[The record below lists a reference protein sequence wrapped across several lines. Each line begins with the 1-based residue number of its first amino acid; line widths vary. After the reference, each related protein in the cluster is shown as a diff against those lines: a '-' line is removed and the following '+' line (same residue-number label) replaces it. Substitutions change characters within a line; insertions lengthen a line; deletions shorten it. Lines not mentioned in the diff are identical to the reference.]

1 MAIIICAVKTSIHLI
16 VLCQLFVV
24 SAALLQA
31 ELIQVFQAASNAA
44 TSLPSVTAPIDE
56 ILFVA
61 ANLIDSTTSQQQKQ
75 RQQQG
80 IPLLLFSPPQRNKGL
95 SLAVNLPELEEDC
108 SAQYDYEAQPIVG
121 TIALSKEEEELFQLI
136 RDVRDKHCP
145 GTTIRV
151 AGGWVRD
158 KLLHE
163 TASRDI
169 DLVLSDISGS
179 EFAQLFRDYL
189 EENQIESE
197 DVIYFKK
204 SHGARS
210 DHLQTASL
218 TLMGFQIDFGRLRFE
233 KYIKGSRIPEKT
245 GVASVVEDAWR
256 RDLTVNSLFYNVNIN
271 QVEDWTERG
280 LQDLRLRTIATP
292 MSPLPTLLE
301 DPLRILRAIRFAAQL
316 SFSMGPSLTRASQDV
331 RVRYA
336 LQSKVSRDSI
346 GNEVDTMF
354 STRNP
359 TRAMKLLVETDLIDV
374 AFPLYENTESLM
386 EMHPTAAAAIYY
398 SGFRLLSRTQ
408 SLVSRIFTQP
418 QEWDTTKRRYLWY
431 AAFFN
436 ELYDSTMPAAACT
449 SKRGRRQGSGFFQL
463 LADGLKRPKSD
474 IQSIENIVKGVAA
487 LDSFFETQNDS
498 AMLSILQSGD
508 HFLDV
513 IPNGKQRQRMTDLRW
528 ACYKV
533 FKPIGPLWKEALIL
547 TLAASKADISE
558 SVKQY
563 TDWVTAIEDRLHL
576 GEILRD
582 TKSVKPLLNG
592 SQVQERALPG
602 VHGGGFKLIMEA
614 QEEWQIRHG
623 FCHSDAVAASDGD
636 KAESQLIDYL
646 VDTFPE
652 YAMIA
657 Q

>member
-1 MAIIICAVKTSIHLI
+1 M
-16 VLCQLFVV
+16 

-44 TSLPSVTAPIDE
+44 TSLPPVTAPFDE
-56 ILFVA
+56 FLFVA
-61 ANLIDSTTSQQQKQ
+61 ANLIDSTSQQQKQ
-75 RQQQG
+75 RQQQR
-80 IPLLLFSPPQRNKGL
+80 IPLLLFPPPRRNKGL
-95 SLAVNLPELEEDC
+95 SLAVNFPELEEDH

-136 RDVRDKHCP
+136 RDVRDKCCP
-145 GTTIRV
+145 STTIRV

-158 KLLHE
+158 KLLHN
-163 TASRDI
+163 TDSRDI

-179 EFAQLFRDYL
+179 EFAQIFRDYL

-197 DVIYFKK
+197 DVIYLKK

-256 RDLTVNSLFYNVNIN
+256 RDLTINAIYYNLVTN

-280 LQDLRLRTIATP
+280 LQDLRLRKIATP
-292 MSPLPTLLE
+292 MAPLPTLLE

-316 SFSMGPSLTRASQDV
+316 SFSMGPSLTRASQDI

-354 STRNP
+354 LTRNP
-359 TRAMKLLVETDLIDV
+359 TRAMKLLVDTDLIDV

-386 EMHPTAAAAIYY
+386 EMDPTAAAAIYY
-398 SGFRLLSRTQ
+398 SGFWLLSRTQ
-408 SLVSRIFTQP
+408 ALGSRIFTQP
-418 QEWDTTKRRYLWY
+418 QEWDTSRRRYLWY
-431 AAFFN
+431 AAFFK
-436 ELYDSTMPAAACT
+436 ELYDSTTTDAVIS
-449 SKRGRRQGSGFFQL
+449 SKRGRRQGSGFFHL

-474 IQSIENIVKGVAA
+474 IQSIESIMKGADA
-487 LDSFFETQNDS
+487 LESFFETQDDS
-498 AMLSILQSGD
+498 AMQSILQSGD
-508 HFLDV
+508 HFLEV
-513 IPNGKQRQRMTDLRW
+513 LPNESQWQRMTDLRW
-528 ACYKV
+528 TCYKV
-533 FKPIGPLWKEALIL
+533 LKPMGPLWKEALIL
-547 TLAASKADISE
+547 TLAASKQDMSE
-558 SVKQY
+558 RVKQY
-563 TDWVTAIEDRLHL
+563 TDWVTTIEDRLHL
-576 GEILRD
+576 GELLRD

-602 VHGGGFKLIMEA
+602 VHGGGFKQIMEA

-623 FCHSDAVAASDGD
+623 ISRSDDEAASDGD
-636 KAESQLIDYL
+636 KAESQLIAYL
-646 VDTFPE
+646 IATFPE
-652 YAMIA
+652 YAMVT